1 MKINRLNAINGQEVT
16 IDVDITEDELKRIN
30 QFEPAELVK
39 PDLDQVDLILLANT
53 MPLPED
59 APFDNSESELIEPTD
74 DVESSILDDDQSMF
88 HIYMSL
94 KEHAN
99 ILHDAAEHRDL
110 TDIREDVL
118 RIKQDIE
125 SMSSRVKDHFGSD
138 AQEIPQEITDIS
150 AVHEVEEE
158 TESTSS

>member
-1 MKINRLNAINGQEVT
+1 
-16 IDVDITEDELKRIN
+16 
-30 QFEPAELVK
+30 
-39 PDLDQVDLILLANT
+39 

-99 ILHDAAEHRDL
+99 ILHDAVEHRDL

-150 AVHEVEEE
+150 TVHEVEEE